1 MPGVG
6 AKAIASLTNDADPG
20 ERRAGTVIAAQ
31 AQVQVKQVEN
41 SWGDRTFERYR
52 AGEPGALWHPPVHH
66 EVKALDL
73 VAGIPRGTHR
83 TPAA

>member
-1 MPGVG
+1 MPRVG
-6 AKAIASLTNDADPG
+6 AKAIAFLTNDADPG
-20 ERRAGTVIAAQ
+20 ERCAGTVIAEQ

-41 SWGDRTFERYR
+41 SCGDRTFERYR

-73 VAGIPRGTHR
+73 VAGIPQGTHR